1 MDIERFKREAILA
14 KNDLSSTLT
23 TIYESGINKYKIKYS
38 DMISNTLSDDNLDN
52 IVSLALQYNEIDNLD
67 NTLLFKIS
75 FANYFSYYS
84 SNVTIY
90 QIYGI
95 KIITPARNHITS
107 GTSEDNYPLTGSRN
121 TFKGS
126 NEEFTKDIVII
137 SESNNMKVEKLNN
150 KELIIGYSESK
161 IIDILQD
168 IITQRFED
176 YGARIAKLTFD
187 TEYEWFDIHSTATP
201 TITFNI
207 KIINPLLYN

>member
-1 MDIERFKREAILA
+1 MLLKGMSMKYTIIALMGKSGSGKTTLQDALLEEPEFKDANPIINCTTRPIRDNEQ
-14 KNDLSSTLT
+14 NGVNYHFLT
-23 TIYESGINKYKIKYS
+23 
-38 DMISNTLSDDNLDN
+38 
-52 IVSLALQYNEIDNLD
+52 
-67 NTLLFKIS
+67 
-75 FANYFSYYS
+75 
-84 SNVTIY
+84 
-90 QIYGI
+90 
-95 KIITPARNHITS
+95 
-107 GTSEDNYPLTGSRN
+107 
-121 TFKGS
+121 

-137 SESNNMKVEKLNN
+137 SESNNMKVERLNK

-201 TITFNI
+201 AITFNI

>member
-14 KNDLSSTLT
+14 KNDLSSTLA
-23 TIYESGINKYKIKYS
+23 TIYENGINTYKTKYS
-38 DMISNTLSDDNLDN
+38 TMISNTLSDDNLDN
-52 IVSLALQYNEIDNLD
+52 IVSLALQYNEIDNSD

-95 KIITPARNHITS
+95 KVITPARNRITS
-107 GTSEDNYPLTGSRN
+107 GKSEDSFPLTGSRN
-121 TFKGS
+121 AFKGS
-126 NEEFTKDIVII
+126 SEEFTKDIVII
-137 SESNNMKVEKLNN
+137 SESNNMKVEILNK

-201 TITFNI
+201 AITFTI